1 MGKFRTE
8 IIHPLRR
15 AGLISLDKKKQRY
28 VKIRDGW
35 KETVKGMFD
44 QGRMDEV
51 IEKVSEERRE
61 YYQRRLHGPVA
72 ELLGLVGQD
81 HEIRSDE
88 RGQLVTGGKTRS
100 NGSIR

>member
-15 AGLISLDKKKQRY
+15 AGLISLDKKKPRS
-28 VKIRDGW
+28 VRIRDGW
-35 KETVKGMFD
+35 KETVKDMFD

-61 YYQRRLHGPVA
+61 YYQRRLHDPIA
-72 ELLGLVGQD
+72 ELLGLVRP
-81 HEIRSDE
+81 RS
-88 RGQLVTGGKTRS
+88 
-100 NGSIR
+100 